1 MNENELC
8 YQSAVEQKRLLDGEV
23 VSVLELVDAHIKR
36 IERVNPVLNAFVTLR
51 LDEARDE
58 AKAADRARSRNDA
71 RGVLHGL
78 PVGVKDCFQTKGVRT
93 TMACPALRD
102 HVPDF
107 DHLVVEREKAAGAI
121 VLGKLNTPEFT
132 MARNTCSNPVFGS
145 TRNPWDPERCPGA
158 SSGGSGAALAA
169 GLCALADGS
178 DIGGSIRNPAGWCN
192 VVGHRPTT
200 WMIPDVPNPRLWQ
213 NMNTAG
219 PMARTVSDAAL
230 FLSALAGPDLRCPL
244 PVAAP
249 FPPGLPDLE
258 TDPSGLRVGWS
269 ADHGSLDMDPDVA
282 RNFEDQRSVF
292 DSLGCRIEP
301 CDLDL
306 VGLEAAYDV
315 LAYYRVTADTAP
327 VYENDRGRL
336 APSLRE
342 RQEWFA
348 GLTGADMAAAEEYR
362 LRLWRDV
369 VAAFESH
376 DVLVWPTDLT
386 DPYRHDDEV
395 TSMNHDWSLLL
406 VAPLLNLPA
415 ISVPCGFSAGG
426 MPRGLQVTGRPGADL
441 QVLQVACAYEQATR
455 YGERRPALP

>member
-1 MNENELC
+1 
-8 YQSAVEQKRLLDGEV
+8 
-23 VSVLELVDAHIKR
+23 
-36 IERVNPVLNAFVTLR
+36 
-51 LDEARDE
+51 
-58 AKAADRARSRNDA
+58 
-71 RGVLHGL
+71 
-78 PVGVKDCFQTKGVRT
+78 
-93 TMACPALRD
+93 
-102 HVPDF
+102 
-107 DHLVVEREKAAGAI
+107 
-121 VLGKLNTPEFT
+121 

-230 FLSALAGPDLRCPL
+230 FLSALAGPDLRCPV

-406 VAPLLNLPA
+406 IAPLLNLSA

>member
-8 YQSAVEQKRLLDGEV
+8 FQPAVEQKRLLDDGA
-23 VSVLELVDAHIKR
+23 VSVLELVDAHIDR
-36 IERVNPVLNAFVTLR
+36 IERFNPDLNAFVTLC

-58 AKAADRARSRNDA
+58 AKAADRARSRGDA
-71 RGVLHGL
+71 AGVLHGL
-78 PVGVKDCFQTKGVRT
+78 PIGVKDCFQTRGVRT
-93 TMACPALRD
+93 TMACLALRD

-121 VLGKLNTPEFT
+121 ILGKLNTPEFT

-145 TRNPWDPERCPGA
+145 TRNPWNPELCPGA

-192 VVGHRPTT
+192 IAGHRPTT
-200 WMIPDVPNPRLWQ
+200 WMIPDIPNPRLWQ

-230 FLSALAGPDLRCPL
+230 FLSALAGPDLRCPV
-244 PVAAP
+244 PIAAP

-258 TDPSGLRVGWS
+258 TDLSGLGVGWS
-269 ADHGSLDMDPDVA
+269 ADHGSLDVDADVTC
-282 RNFEDQRSVF
+282 NFEDQRSVF
-292 DSLGCRIEP
+292 ESLGCGVER
-301 CDLDL
+301 CDLDI
-306 VGLEAAYDV
+306 GELEAAYDV

-327 VYENDRGRL
+327 VYEDDRDRL

-342 RQEWFA
+342 KQEWFA

-369 VAAFESH
+369 VTAFESY
-376 DVLVWPTDLT
+376 DVLVWPTDPT
-386 DPYRHDDEV
+386 DPYHHDDEV

-415 ISVPCGFSAGG
+415 ISVPCGFSAGET
-426 MPRGLQVTGRPGADL
+426 PRGLQITGRPGADL
-441 QVLQVACAYEQATR
+441 QVMQVAYAYEQTTR
-455 YGERRPALP
+455 YGERRPTLP